1 MTWLWVIASAGG
13 LGALGA
19 AFFFGYRYAQA
30 KVEAASGEAFQQAKK
45 EADAHGDE
53 IRKMPDADLD
63 DELSPWMRSSE

>member
-30 KVEAASGEAFQQAKK
+30 RIIAKTGEEFQKAKK
-45 EADAHGDE
+45 EADAHE
-53 IRKMPDADLD
+53 HELATATDADLD
-63 DELSPWMRSSE
+63 AGLSKWMRPDK